1 MQCFNFKD
9 TEGDTMIAETNNMS
23 KLLVDLVFTKENIH
37 TKIMA
42 SGKHTESFWK
52 AEFLETITFLYY

>member
-37 TKIMA
+37 TKIVA

-52 AEFLETITFLYY
+52 A